1 MSILNKL
8 KLNNVEV
15 ISIKASTRNQVID
28 AE

>member
-28 AE
+28 PE

>member
-15 ISIKASTRNQVID
+15 ISIKSSARNQIID
-28 AE
+28 PE